1 MKNKIV
7 SLLLPLF
14 IYSQVYLPAPKK
26 SRTYYLKEK
35 PVNVQVQNFENSL
48 ELKID
53 YENPKTFTNAEN
65 WAERI
70 RWKYIS
76 LRESCE
82 SSKIFVF
89 LPKSVKIK
97 SVEQEVEMYDVYEKK
112 IINRKVSQTEFDTL
126 MSNTL
131 ERLLKRIA
139 LEAISSTIPLGDVAV
154 KIIEYHEKK
163 SKEEE
168 KKFLE
173 KLAEEKYCLAKI
185 CLIGNYSHSL
195 YSEYPIS
202 RKIRI
207 NLDTSFLKEV
217 YGRSAKF
224 AKGQGIIYY
233 VLDFGISPV
242 GEAGEIKDTMSFFFD
257 IQ

>member
-35 PVNVQVQNFENSL
+35 PVNVQVQNFGNSL

-53 YENPKTFTNAEN
+53 YENPKTFTDPEN
-65 WAERI
+65 WPERI
-70 RWKYIS
+70 RWRYIS
-76 LRESCE
+76 LIQGCE

-89 LPKSVKIK
+89 LPKSVKVK
-97 SVEQEVEMYDVYEKK
+97 SVEHEIEMYDVYEKK

-126 MSNTL
+126 MGITL
-131 ERLLKRIA
+131 ERLLKRVA
-139 LEAISSTIPLGDVAV
+139 LEAVSYALPFGDVV
-154 KIIEYHEKK
+154 VGIIEYHEKK
-163 SKEEE
+163 LKEEE

-207 NLDTSFLKEV
+207 NLDTSFLKKV
-217 YGRSAKF
+217 YGSSAKF
-224 AKGQGIIYY
+224 TKGKGIVYY
-233 VLDFGISPV
+233 NLHFSESPV
-242 GEAGEIKDTMSFFFD
+242 GVAGEIKDTMSFLFD